1 MQREEP
7 LMRIIATPNEAHAVE
22 DAIIYYIDY
31 ISHMPDMT
39 KERAEA
45 AELLARFQK
54 RLMHSLPQ
62 NGEREGPVQN
72 KPGNFALPAA
82 SEGML

>member
-45 AELLARFQK
+45 AELLGRFQK

-62 NGEREGPVQN
+62 NGEREGPVQS
-72 KPGNFALPAA
+72 KPGNSALSAA